1 MDTGSS
7 KLSNVKADEPSLTRS
22 RPGELTA
29 TTALSSALDAP
40 PPRLIDAIVGRPDWA
55 ACLAT

>member
-7 KLSNVKADEPSLTRS
+7 KLSNVKADEPSLTS

-55 ACLAT
+55 ACLTT